1 MNRKLYASTIAACVA
16 LTIAGC
22 SKKTDEPT
30 TSTAD
35 GRTSTSPSGR
45 EAAKQKMALVRFVNA
60 TPGQAMDLWFGDT
73 KAFSDTAYKTVTP
86 YRELPGERHD
96 FQLRFA
102 GRANTG
108 DPNAKN
114 SEGLTDGAHYTVVAL
129 LDNDGK
135 PKLNVVNDSL
145 SEPASGRAKVRVI
158 NAARQEVDVFSPVTR
173 KGDNQTADRA
183 ANPARVGRNDRTAG
197 EDKWFGGVNADH
209 ATEYKD
215 VDPVNSTLMVR
226 PAASKDHGGPG
237 VSVPVDF
244 AAGKMYT
251 LIVTGGD
258 KGHALDVV
266 KVVDELSGAATA
278 SAAR

>member
-1 MNRKLYASTIAACVA
+1 
-16 LTIAGC
+16 
-22 SKKTDEPT
+22 
-30 TSTAD
+30 
-35 GRTSTSPSGR
+35 
-45 EAAKQKMALVRFVNA
+45 MALVRFVNA
-60 TPGQAMDLWFGDT
+60 TPGQPMDLWFGDT

-86 YRELPGERHD
+86 YRALAGERHD

-114 SEGLTDGAHYTVVAL
+114 SEGLTDGAYYTVVAL

-135 PKLNVVNDSL
+135 PKLNVINDNL

-158 NAARQEVDVFSPVTR
+158 NAAREEVDVFSPVTR
-173 KGDNQTADRA
+173 KGDQTADRA
-183 ANPARVGRNDRTAG
+183 ANPARAARNDRTAG

-209 ATEYKD
+209 ATDYKD
-215 VDPVNSTLMVR
+215 VDPVNATLMVR
-226 PAASKDHGGPG
+226 PAASKDRGGSG

-251 LIVTGGD
+251 LVVTGGD
-258 KGHALDVV
+258 TGHALDVV
-266 KVVDELSGAATA
+266 KVVDELSGAAAAT
-278 SAAR
+278 AAR